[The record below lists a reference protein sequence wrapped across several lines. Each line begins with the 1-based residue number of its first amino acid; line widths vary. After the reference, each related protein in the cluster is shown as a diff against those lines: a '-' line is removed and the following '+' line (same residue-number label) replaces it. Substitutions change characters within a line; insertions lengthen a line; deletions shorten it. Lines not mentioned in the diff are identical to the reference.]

1 MEYFCNPTLG
11 TRLESILQPAKS
23 AVSPYSSPFARD
35 VSPGGTP
42 APQRQKF
49 HTDDVNQCLHNK
61 PGSLGV
67 PKENLL
73 VHMFLLVD
81 YGKVLCSSANEL
93 HQNSNSSAKKN
104 SIHSTNIDCCVVDSS
119 RLRLNFVTVCLLFLA
134 IKKS

>member
-1 MEYFCNPTLG
+1 MTWNIFAIQLWERDWNQFYSLRN
-11 TRLESILQPAKS
+11 QPS
-23 AVSPYSSPFARD
+23 LLIHRR
-35 VSPGGTP
+35 SPGGTP

-93 HQNSNSSAKKN
+93 HQNSNASAKEEFD
-104 SIHSTNIDCCVVDSS
+104 IFHEH
-119 RLRLNFVTVCLLFLA
+119 
-134 IKKS
+134 